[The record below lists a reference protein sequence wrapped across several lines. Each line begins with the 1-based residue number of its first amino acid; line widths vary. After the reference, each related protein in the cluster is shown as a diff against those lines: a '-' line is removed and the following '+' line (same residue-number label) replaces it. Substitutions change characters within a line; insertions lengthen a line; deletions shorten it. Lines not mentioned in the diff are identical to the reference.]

1 MFCWKQWMG
10 FILKIKPQK
19 EKIKELT
26 GSREVLAKYKAKTI
40 KKNNIFEKKKL
51 QFSLYLKHYK

>member
-40 KKNNIFEKKKL
+40 KKNNIFEKKSYS
-51 QFSLYLKHYK
+51 FLYT